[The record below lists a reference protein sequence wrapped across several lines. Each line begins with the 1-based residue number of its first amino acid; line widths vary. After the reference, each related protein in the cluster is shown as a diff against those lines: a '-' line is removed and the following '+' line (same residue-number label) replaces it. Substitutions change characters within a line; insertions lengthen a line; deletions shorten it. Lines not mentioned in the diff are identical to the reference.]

1 MIMIVVMVIMR
12 EASRRM
18 SSLHTQGCRN
28 PKVLQN
34 LELGTGP
41 KTSKNK
47 YFKKGKGPPL

>member
-12 EASRRM
+12 EASRGDFF
-18 SSLHTQGCRN
+18 TAQGCRN

-47 YFKKGKGPPL
+47 YFKKGKGSPL